1 MTNGRKSRPAAAP
14 PEKAS
19 RRPIGRP
26 KAIDVAQASLA
37 QLLQLIRNGRATTR
51 LDLERKSDLTR
62 AIVTD
67 RLATLQTL
75 GLIEEGELGE
85 AIGGRAP
92 RHFRFR
98 ADAGAVLVA
107 ILDRSSI
114 AVGVADL
121 TGQMLGE
128 HHEAADL
135 SLGPDALLDRLTTL
149 FLWLM
154 GEHGG
159 KNCIWGVGLA
169 IPGPAETGDGE
180 PISVLALGNLSEW
193 RDYDF
198 VSEIA
203 LRFGAP
209 VFVRSSVQ
217 MMTMG
222 ELRSDAGAANM
233 LFVKLGRSISAGI
246 VSDGRLHRGANEAA
260 GMIGHAAT
268 GENSQVSCHCGSR
281 GCLEAVAGGD
291 AMARDGMAAAQQER
305 SPYLVDILARNLEI
319 TAADVGHG
327 AQIGDAFCAELMAR
341 SGRLVGESLAPLV
354 NLLNPAVIV
363 LGGTAVQSGDILLAA
378 VREGIYRQSHP
389 LVTRDL
395 RIVRSRLGA
404 SSGLLGAAH
413 VVAEELF
420 AADTLQNWIVLGA
433 PRKQPELLAL
443 INVARAR
450 RRAAP
455 SLPLPREPPS

>member
-149 FLWLM
+149 VQTVEM
-154 GEHGG
+154 
-159 KNCIWGVGLA
+159 
-169 IPGPAETGDGE
+169 ET
-180 PISVLALGNLSEW
+180 
-193 RDYDF
+193 
-198 VSEIA
+198 
-203 LRFGAP
+203 
-209 VFVRSSVQ
+209 
-217 MMTMG
+217 
-222 ELRSDAGAANM
+222 
-233 LFVKLGRSISAGI
+233 
-246 VSDGRLHRGANEAA
+246 
-260 GMIGHAAT
+260 
-268 GENSQVSCHCGSR
+268 
-281 GCLEAVAGGD
+281 
-291 AMARDGMAAAQQER
+291 
-305 SPYLVDILARNLEI
+305 
-319 TAADVGHG
+319 
-327 AQIGDAFCAELMAR
+327 
-341 SGRLVGESLAPLV
+341 
-354 NLLNPAVIV
+354 
-363 LGGTAVQSGDILLAA
+363 
-378 VREGIYRQSHP
+378 
-389 LVTRDL
+389 
-395 RIVRSRLGA
+395 
-404 SSGLLGAAH
+404 
-413 VVAEELF
+413 
-420 AADTLQNWIVLGA
+420 
-433 PRKQPELLAL
+433 
-443 INVARAR
+443 
-450 RRAAP
+450 
-455 SLPLPREPPS
+455 